1 MAWRPGQSG
10 NPGGHLGE
18 KVYRDALRMALHQID
33 PVTQKRKLRLVAAKA
48 VALALKGEGWAIQ
61 HIADRIDGRAA
72 VEATITVNNQ
82 QDMRAMSDEAL
93 QALINK
99 QKAEDE
105 KPTLLQ

>member
-1 MAWRPGQSG
+1 VKGQSG

-18 KVYRDALRMALHQID
+18 KVYREALRMALKEVD
-33 PVTQKRKLRLVAAKA
+33 PVTQKRKLRLVAEKA

-72 VEATITVNNQ
+72 VEATITVNSQ
-82 QDMRAMSDEAL
+82 QDMRAMSDEEL
-93 QALINK
+93 QALIRK
-99 QKAEDE
+99 TEQKPEDE